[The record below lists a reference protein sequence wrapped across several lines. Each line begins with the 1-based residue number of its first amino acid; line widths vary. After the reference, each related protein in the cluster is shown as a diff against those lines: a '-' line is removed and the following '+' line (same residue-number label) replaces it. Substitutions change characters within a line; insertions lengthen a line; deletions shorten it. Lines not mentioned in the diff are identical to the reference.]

1 MPVAF
6 VSHQTG
12 TRLRI
17 KVPSKRKDVNFLSSL
32 STEISGIDGVK
43 NVEVNKLTGSILIH
57 HSHDPAGIV
66 ETIKANKLLTF
77 AGRRFA
83 RTHLHRRVNDAFKE
97 ADVTIRDL
105 TGNELDVSGAAVLT
119 LIGVGIYQVWRGNVA
134 AIPWYAA
141 GWYALNIFLKS
152 NSDKEPSA

>member
-12 TRLRI
+12 SRLRI
-17 KVPSKRKDVNFLSSL
+17 KVPSKRKDKIFLASL
-32 STEISGIDGVK
+32 VKEISCIEGVK
-43 NVEVNKLTGSILIH
+43 NVEINKHTGSVLIH
-57 HSHDPAGIV
+57 HSHDPVTII
-66 ETIKANKLLTF
+66 ETIKTNKLLTF
-77 AGRRFA
+77 AGPRYA

-97 ADVTIRDL
+97 ANVAIRDI
-105 TGNELDVSGAAVLT
+105 TGNELDIGGAAFLT
-119 LIGVGIYQVWRGNVA
+119 LLGMGIYQVWRGNVA

-152 NSDKEPSA
+152 NSDNKQPE

>member
-12 TRLRI
+12 SRIRI
-17 KVPSKRKDVNFLSSL
+17 KVPSKRKDINFLTL
-32 STEISGIDGVK
+32 LLNEISGIEG
-43 NVEVNKLTGSILIH
+43 VNKVEISELTGSILIH
-57 HSHDPAGIV
+57 HSHDPVSIV
-66 ETIKANKLLTF
+66 ETIKTNKLLTF
-77 AGRRFA
+77 AGPRYT

-97 ADVTIRDL
+97 ANVAIRDI
-105 TGNELDVSGAAVLT
+105 TGNELDVGGAAVLA
-119 LIGVGIYQVWRGNVA
+119 LIGAGIYQVWRGNVA

-152 NSDKEPSA
+152 NSDNKQPE